1 MKPFFEI
8 DYFHDYLSPE
18 LTDHLLKSAT
28 PIEGV
33 EGMAEVGT
41 GGGLETAESLKFVSE
56 IYSQIKGDL
65 NRVLQQRRIDR
76 KFIDE
81 RTIACSA
88 FNTSLEREITDADY
102 KTVLGLEDY
111 NGRIVFGPKGPHY
124 CLSRNTNGDQ
134 ALAIAPIPDFL
145 KGPHVTLFGPP
156 DSAKLAVNAMNSYH
170 RKIKNEPE
178 IVQKLLSQQSLTPMW
193 GADDEDS
200 KTPIRKN
207 LIEAALNLAACFDKT
222 LKVKDEDKTYE
233 LASDHLALPIKRF
246 PGLALPCTFLFQN
259 RNPIPLHL
267 YDFALH
273 LFRNWK
279 DPKALVFYVPKLE
292 NEEEAAYISKMIA
305 AAEALLK
312 AKFPLYSPGTV
323 RLMIVLENPRAIVR
337 VNEIIDNLYPYFV
350 GASLGWHDFL
360 ASTARIF
367 KEDSHYR
374 IPVKADPNI
383 VIKYIKASHHLLANV
398 VGDRGGIKVGGMYGI
413 LPLDSDPQSASFQMT
428 LFGFFKDVI
437 TQMKRELT
445 GFWVAHPDFVRLG
458 LALVE
463 AWKQQAGKQNNSLDL
478 LVTALLKPDY
488 HKPILEFIHGP
499 DIVGLSETDEN
510 YVRSLIVANIKE
522 SDFIS
527 NNHPEE
533 IRYNV
538 FQSLQYLTD
547 WLCGNGCVALP
558 SHVNGVSVRVMDDLA
573 TAERSRWE
581 VWHELYHGRF
591 PKGEFIKIVH
601 EEMHFIR
608 KDLSYHD
615 SMVGDKMVPGKIV
628 QVKWTNETARW
639 YPVALNL
646 MLQLMTDPKPVE
658 FATELLLPFT
668 IESIRSSED
677 PWVKA
682 LDLMPEKYKLPDEVH
697 RLNFH
702 FGNCGSLNFA
712 QNMAQCYVM
721 NTKFAK
727 SLILAFTKKDILNA
741 AYFHGNIGEAK
752 ASLDPQAA
760 KEQNGVLSSDLQQR
774 KELLNLGEIYLKKFG
789 FKFLISA
796 KGKSGDDILAALKNR
811 LQRSSADELAAAREA
826 LWEITRKRMLETPLD
841 KIRNTINDL
850 LEKHKI
856 VGASVAVNFFETT
869 QTLSFGD
876 RRKGEGPVQSETFF
890 EIASLSKPLASA
902 FCLEFLKKNNIT
914 LDSSVNS
921 LFAAT
926 SSPFRLSSDQ
936 VQIQHLLNHTALNGH
951 YIQGYSLNKP
961 IPTWPELL
969 KSVEVLN
976 EPGAKFSYSGSGFL
990 VLEYLIET
998 LTGKKIQ
1005 EISYPFFAGLGLS
1018 NLTFNLKNIPGKNYA
1033 CGYFDNQKEVP
1044 GTRLQ
1049 FPAFAA
1055 GGLGSSKDM
1064 AQFLVH
1070 LTRAYH
1076 QINGSGPIS
1085 HDTAVEMLHGVDKGS
1100 FEFIGA
1106 KMGLG
1111 IFVAE
1116 AGDNKIAIHQGAN
1129 EGFRALFLHCFSGPD
1144 CGKGFVI
1151 FANGDNAAVHCIA
1164 RIAHE
1169 LIKSLKIS
1177 GIDTTKFYDQFN
1189 SEKIVQEQIVN
1200 QGYKK
1205 MIFDAFIPCRPD
1217 PIVEIGPV
1225 DSLAKFNLVVG
1236 AKILSVTAERFA
1248 RAENLIS
1255 PFEPVFDPQLFC
1267 AQGKVM
1273 DSWESERHNPSD
1285 KHTIEF
1291 QMLKAAPIRFIRV
1304 STKFHDGNHVDA
1316 IEVWGFNEVGKKWDV
1331 LLQKQP
1337 LIGHGQLRVKQDSA
1351 VNQEAYSKIRVN
1363 VYPDGGLTRLGL
1375 YSKLPPDEIQN
1386 YKSSS
1391 EACGEKFTDKI
1402 PKSHKPL
1409 TIPYSP
1415 SEVEIERN
1423 FAKSIAKHH
1432 SINMASSAFGGQII
1446 SASNQHYGP
1455 AVQVLSPF
1463 PPIHMFDGFESA
1475 RSRNPG
1481 HFEELVLK
1489 LGKPTKIRAVIFDFK
1504 YFVNNNPYAISV
1516 YGWQENEWI
1525 EIAKKTNVKAF
1536 AGNVKQIQFSGNQL
1550 LEKIKV
1556 RIYPDGGI
1564 HRISVF

>member
-8 DYFHDYLSPE
+8 DYYHDYLSPE
-18 LTDHLLKSAT
+18 LTDHLLKAAN
-28 PIEGV
+28 PIKGV
-33 EGMAEVGT
+33 EGMVEVGT
-41 GGGLETAESLKFVSE
+41 GGGLETAESLKFLSE
-56 IYSQIKGDL
+56 LYSQIKNDL
-65 NRVLQQRRIDR
+65 KRVLQQRRIDR

-81 RTIACSA
+81 RTSACSV

-102 KTVLGLEDY
+102 KTVIGLEDY
-111 NGRIVFGPKGPHY
+111 NGRIVIGPKSPHY
-124 CLSRNTNGDQ
+124 CRARNANGKQ
-134 ALAIAPIPDFL
+134 ATPVAPIPDFL

-178 IVQKLLSQQSLTPMW
+178 IVQDLLSQQSSSPMW

-200 KTPIRKN
+200 KTPIRKDLIDAARN
-207 LIEAALNLAACFDKT
+207 LTACFDGT
-222 LKVKDEDKTYE
+222 LNVKDGNKTYA
-233 LASDHLALPIKRF
+233 LAGDHLALPIKRF

-279 DPKALVFYVPKLE
+279 NPNALVFYVPKLE
-292 NEEEAAYISKMIA
+292 NEEEAAYISKMITE
-305 AAEALLK
+305 AEALLK
-312 AKFPLYSPGTV
+312 AQFPSYSLGSV

-374 IPVKADPNI
+374 IPVKADPDI

-398 VGDRGGIKVGGMYGI
+398 VGGRGGIKVGGMYGI

-437 TQMKRELT
+437 TQLKRELT

-463 AWKQQAGKQNNSLDL
+463 AWKQQASKQNNSLDQ

-488 HKPILEFIHGP
+488 HKQILEFIHGP
-499 DIVGLSETDEN
+499 DIEGLSESDEN
-510 YVRSLIVANIKE
+510 YVRSLIVADIKE
-522 SDFIS
+522 SDFIA

-547 WLCGNGCVALP
+547 WLRGNGCVALP
-558 SHVNGVSVRVMDDLA
+558 SHVNGISVRVMDDLA

-591 PKGEFIKIVH
+591 SKSEFIKIVH

-608 KDLSYHD
+608 KDLSYQD
-615 SMVGDKMVPGKIV
+615 SMVGDKIVAGKIV
-628 QVKWTNETARW
+628 QVKWTEETARW
-639 YPVALNL
+639 YPVAMNL
-646 MLQLMTDPKPVE
+646 MLQLMTDPRPVE

-682 LDLMPEKYKLPDEVH
+682 LDLMPGKYKLPDEIH
-697 RLNFH
+697 RLNYY

-712 QNMAQCYVM
+712 HDMAQGYVM
-721 NTKFAK
+721 NIKFAK
-727 SLILAFTKKDILNA
+727 SLILAFTKKDIINA

-760 KEQNGVLSSDLQQR
+760 KEQHGVLSSDLQKQND
-774 KELLNLGEIYLKKFG
+774 LLSLGDMYLKKFG

-796 KGKSGDDILAALKNR
+796 KGKSADDILSALKSR
-811 LQRSSADELAAAREA
+811 LQRSPADELAAAREA
-826 LWEITRKRMLETPLD
+826 LWEITRKRMLENPLD
-841 KIRNTINDL
+841 TVRNTINDL
-850 LEKHKI
+850 LEKFNI
-856 VGASVAVNFFETT
+856 VGASVSVNFNDTT
-869 QTLSFGD
+869 QTFSFGD
-876 RRKGEGPVQSETFF
+876 RRKGEGPVQAETMF

-902 FCLEFLKKNNIT
+902 FCLEYFKKNNIELNT
-914 LDSSVNS
+914 SVNS
-921 LFAAT
+921 LFATT

-951 YIQGYSLNKP
+951 YIKGHPLNNP
-961 IPTWPELL
+961 IPPWSDLL

-976 EPGAKFSYSGSGFL
+976 EPGTKFSYSGSGFI
-990 VLEYLIET
+990 VLEYLIES

-1005 EISYPFFAGLGLS
+1005 EISYPFFAGLGLT

-1033 CGYFDNQKEVP
+1033 CGYFDDQKEVP

-1049 FPAFAA
+1049 FPGFAA
-1055 GGLGSSKDM
+1055 GGLGSSSDM

-1070 LTRAYH
+1070 LTRAYQH
-1076 QINGSGPIS
+1076 LNRSGTIS
-1085 HDTAVEMLHGVDKGS
+1085 HDTAVIMLNGVDKGS
-1100 FEFIGA
+1100 FEFMGA

-1116 AGDNKIAIHQGAN
+1116 AGDNRIAIHQGAN

-1151 FANGDNAAVHCIA
+1151 LANGDNAAVPCIA
-1164 RIAHE
+1164 RIAQE

-1177 GIDTTKFYDQFN
+1177 GVDTTKFYDQFD
-1189 SEKIVQEQIVN
+1189 SEKFKQEQIVN
-1200 QGYKK
+1200 QGYKQ
-1205 MIFDAFIPCRPD
+1205 MVFDAFVPCRPD
-1217 PIVEIGPV
+1217 PIVETGPL
-1225 DSLAKFNLVVG
+1225 DPLAKYNLAIG

-1248 RAENLIS
+1248 RADNLLS
-1255 PFEPVFDPQLFC
+1255 QFEPVFDPQLFC

-1273 DSWESERHNPSD
+1273 DSWESERHNPDD
-1285 KHTIEF
+1285 KHSMEF
-1291 QMLKAAPIRFIRV
+1291 QMLKAAPVRFIQV
-1304 STKFHDGNHVDA
+1304 STKFHDGNQVDA
-1316 IEVWGFNEVGKKWDV
+1316 VEIWGFDEIEKNWNV
-1331 LLQKQP
+1331 LLEKKS
-1337 LIGHGQLRVKQDSA
+1337 LIGHGRLRVKQDSA
-1351 VNQEAYSKIRVN
+1351 ASQPAYARIRVN
-1363 VYPDGGLTRLGL
+1363 VFPDGGLTRLGL
-1375 YSKLPPDEIQN
+1375 YSELPPDETPN
-1386 YKSSS
+1386 YKSTS
-1391 EACGEKFTDKI
+1391 EARCERFSESI

-1415 SEVEIERN
+1415 SAVEIERN
-1423 FAKSIAKHH
+1423 FVKLTAKRR
-1432 SINMASSAFGGQII
+1432 SINTASSALGGQFV

-1475 RSRNPG
+1475 RSRALG
-1481 HFEELVLK
+1481 HFEELILK
-1489 LGKPTKIRAVIFDFK
+1489 LGKPTKIRSIVFDFK
-1504 YFVNNNPYAISV
+1504 YFINNNPLAIGV
-1516 YGWQENEWI
+1516 YGLQENEWI
-1525 EIAKKTNVKAF
+1525 EIAKKTTVKAF
-1536 AGNVKQIQFSGNQL
+1536 AGNKKQFEFSGNL
-1550 LEKIKV
+1550 LFEQIKV

-1564 HRISVF
+1564 HRISVY